1 MKNLFKYAASYWK
14 AMIAIVL
21 ILVVQAYC
29 DLSLPAYTSDIVN
42 VGIQQGGIGDEVP
55 RQIATEEMEKLL
67 LLVSEDDQQ
76 TVMDAYTE
84 DNTSYK
90 KEAYVL
96 KDSVAEEENT
106 MENLKDIL
114 QIPMMMT
121 SGIESGSD
129 TTKQMEDKL
138 KEQMSQGM
146 AQSMPQGADRT
157 MPEGMP
163 QGESQAESQ
172 AVSLDDMSM
181 FDLLKMLPAEQR
193 ATVVEKIEEH
203 MSEMSDTILDQAS
216 VSFCR
221 SAYKDLGMDMDQTQI
236 HYLLKTGG
244 QMAALALLGM
254 AASIMVAFLASRV
267 GASAGRDLRS
277 GVFHKVVGFSNNEF
291 NHFST
296 ASLITRSTNDIQQIQ
311 MLIVMLLRMVLYAPI
326 LAIGGVL
333 QVMKTNVSMSWIIG
347 LAVIIIAFV
356 VLLLF
361 LVVMPKFKVL
371 QNLVDKLNLVT
382 REILTGLPVIR
393 AFSTEKHEE
402 ERFDDANRTL
412 TKTNLFVNRAMTFMM
427 PVMMFVMNG
436 VSVLIVWTGAH
447 GISDGQMQVGD
458 MMAFI
463 QYTMQIIMGFLM
475 LCMISIMLP
484 RAAVAADR
492 VEEVLKSETM
502 IHDPKQEKHFPK
514 DGKGVLTFDH
524 VSFRYP
530 GADEDVLEDITFTAK
545 PGETTAIIGSTGSG
559 KSTLVNLIPRFYDVT
574 SGDITLDGVDIREV
588 KQQELREKLGYVP
601 QKGVLFSGDIA
612 SNIMFGNSHGS
623 DDEMTEAAEIAQAT
637 EFIDTKPEK
646 YKSPISQGGANV
658 SGGQKQRLSIA
669 RAIAKHPQVF
679 IFDDSFSALDYKTD
693 VTLRRALAEKTSGS
707 TVLIVAQRISTILHA
722 EQIIVLDEGKVAGKG
737 THAELLRN
745 CPVYREIA
753 ESQLSRK
760 ELEAALNEQTDGK
773 EDQIHG

>member
-42 VGIQQGGIGDEVP
+42 VGIQQGGIEDEVP

-67 LLVSEDDQQ
+67 LFVSEDDQQ
-76 TVMDAYTE
+76 MVMDAYIE

-96 KDSVAEEENT
+96 KDSVAEEGNT

-193 ATVVEKIEEH
+193 ATMVEKIEEQ
-203 MSEMSDTILDQAS
+203 MSEMPDTILDQAS

-382 REILTGLPVIR
+382 REVLTGLPVIR

-427 PVMMFVMNG
+427 PVMMLVMNG

-502 IHDPKQEKHFPK
+502 IHDPKQEKHFPE

-545 PGETTAIIGSTGSG
+545 PSETTAIIGSTGSG

-574 SGDITLDGVDIREV
+574 SGDIMLDGVDIREV

-623 DDEMTEAAEIAQAT
+623 DDEMIEAAEIAQAT

-646 YKSPISQGGANV
+646 YKSPISQGGSNV

-737 THAELLRN
+737 THAELLKN

>member
-42 VGIQQGGIGDEVP
+42 VGIQQGGIEDEVP

-67 LLVSEDDQQ
+67 LFVSEDDQQ

-146 AQSMPQGADRT
+146 AQSMPQGANQA

-193 ATVVEKIEEH
+193 ATMVEKIEEQ
-203 MSEMSDTILDQAS
+203 MSEMPDTILDQAA

-502 IHDPKQEKHFPK
+502 IHDPKQEKHFPE

-588 KQQELREKLGYVP
+588 KQHELREKLGYVP

-623 DDEMTEAAEIAQAT
+623 DDEMIKAAEIAQAT

-646 YKSPISQGGANV
+646 YKSPISQGGSNV

-737 THAELLRN
+737 THAELLKN

-753 ESQLSRK
+753 ESQLSKK

-773 EDQIHG
+773 EDQIYG